1 MMNIFNRDV
10 RHLDMLTSEMEWMMQ
25 ISDLRTTVNRGLL
38 DFAWRQWSQ
47 LGVSASVTGGDLWA
61 ADPEALILFTLGI
74 ARRDPRLFDEVLDWV
89 ALNQKLLSM
98 QRLRNL
104 TARFPVDADL
114 VAAVVAWAR
123 EPVPTDVLVSQER
136 AVRAR
141 PKEGDQAQQP
151 VFSPDVLG
159 FVTKGDPIFAEHGFI
174 RPIVVRSGKSRAPD
188 LGHPV
193 NFAFRLR
200 QLFGP
205 GSRSEVM
212 RILLTYRDGPLD
224 AARIADEAAFAKR
237 NASEALAAVA
247 ASGAISATWSGNE
260 RHFRARREPWATL
273 LGLDD
278 MPAFVSWVHLLPAAL
293 EVSAWLD
300 EKTDSVESDYLLASQ
315 ARSLIDKVGRD
326 LQTAGVD
333 IPRRS
338 PSDGPAFLLA
348 FETATDTILA
358 ALGVGHG
365 PPAI

>member
-1 MMNIFNRDV
+1 
-10 RHLDMLTSEMEWMMQ
+10 MQ
-25 ISDLRTTVNRGLL
+25 ISNLSAVVNQGLL

-47 LGVSASVTGGDLWA
+47 IGVSASVMGGDRWA

-74 ARRDPRLFDEVLDWV
+74 ARRDPRLFDEVLDWI
-89 ALNQKLLSM
+89 ALNQKSLSL

-123 EPVPTDVLVSQER
+123 EPVPLGVLVSQER
-136 AVRAR
+136 TGKTRIQA
-141 PKEGDQAQQP
+141 KERKSGENAEQA

-159 FVTKGDPIFAEHGFI
+159 FVANADPIFAEHGFI
-174 RPIVVRSGKSRAPD
+174 RPVIVRSGKSREPD
-188 LGHPV
+188 PGRPV

-200 QLFGP
+200 HLFGP
-205 GSRSEVM
+205 GSRSEVV
-212 RILLTYRDGPLD
+212 RVLLTYRDGPLD

-247 ASGAISATWSGNE
+247 ASGAITATWSGNE
-260 RHFRARREPWATL
+260 RHFRAHREPWAIL

-278 MPAFVSWVHLLPAAL
+278 TPLFVSWVHLLPAAL
-293 EVSAWLD
+293 EISTWLD
-300 EKTDSVESDYLLASQ
+300 EKADADESEYLLASQ
-315 ARSLIDKVGRD
+315 GYRLMDKVARD

-338 PSDGPAFLLA
+338 PSDGPAYLHA
-348 FETATDTILA
+348 FEAASYTILT
-358 ALGVGHG
+358 ALGNAQR
-365 PPAI
+365 PLPT

>member
-1 MMNIFNRDV
+1 MPSEATARQASCLRD
-10 RHLDMLTSEMEWMMQ
+10 S
-25 ISDLRTTVNRGLL
+25 
-38 DFAWRQWSQ
+38 
-47 LGVSASVTGGDLWA
+47 
-61 ADPEALILFTLGI
+61 EALILFTLGI
-74 ARRDPRLFDEVLDWV
+74 ARRDPRLFDEVLDWI
-89 ALNQKLLSM
+89 ALNHKFLSM

-104 TARFPVDADL
+104 TTRFRVDANL
-114 VAAVVAWAR
+114 VAAVVAWTR

-136 AVRAR
+136 AVQAR
-141 PKEGDQAQQP
+141 PTEGDEARRP

-159 FVTKGDPIFAEHGFI
+159 FVATADPIFAEHGFT
-174 RPIVVRSGKSRAPD
+174 RPIVVRSGKSREPD
-188 LGHPV
+188 LGRAV

-260 RHFRARREPWATL
+260 RHFRAHREPWATL

-278 MPAFVSWVHLLPAAL
+278 IPVFVSWVHLLPAAL
-293 EVSAWLD
+293 EISTWLD
-300 EKTDSVESDYLLASQ
+300 EKADSVESDYLLASQ
-315 ARSLIDKVGRD
+315 ARSLIDKIGRD
-326 LQTAGVD
+326 LKTVGVN

-338 PSDGPAFLLA
+338 LSDGSASLLA
-348 FETATDTILA
+348 YR
-358 ALGVGHG
+358 
-365 PPAI
+365 

>member
-1 MMNIFNRDV
+1 
-10 RHLDMLTSEMEWMMQ
+10 
-25 ISDLRTTVNRGLL
+25 
-38 DFAWRQWSQ
+38 
-47 LGVSASVTGGDLWA
+47 
-61 ADPEALILFTLGI
+61 
-74 ARRDPRLFDEVLDWV
+74 VLDWV

-104 TARFPVDADL
+104 TARFPVDANL
-114 VAAVVAWAR
+114 VAAVVAWIK
-123 EPVPTDVLVSQER
+123 EPVPTDVLVSHER
-136 AVRAR
+136 VVKPQ
-141 PKEGDQAQQP
+141 PKEGDQAKQS

-159 FVTKGDPIFAEHGFI
+159 FVAKADPIFAEYGFI
-174 RPIVVRSGKSRAPD
+174 RPIVLRSGKSREPD
-188 LGHPV
+188 VERPV

-237 NASEALAAVA
+237 NVSEALAAVA

-278 MPAFVSWVHLLPAAL
+278 MPVFVSWVHLLPAAL
-293 EVSAWLD
+293 EISRWLD
-300 EKTDSVESDYLLASQ
+300 EKADSVESDYLIASQ

-338 PSDGPAFLLA
+338 PSDEPASLLA
-348 FETATDTILA
+348 FETASDTILA
-358 ALGVGHG
+358 TLGTAPMGKPRVARR
-365 PPAI
+365 P

>member
-1 MMNIFNRDV
+1 
-10 RHLDMLTSEMEWMMQ
+10 MQ

-38 DFAWRQWSQ
+38 DFAWRQWAQ

-74 ARRDPRLFDEVLDWV
+74 ARQDPRLFDEVLDWV
-89 ALNQKLLSM
+89 TLNQKLLSM

-104 TARFPVDADL
+104 TARFPVDANL
-114 VAAVVAWAR
+114 VAAVVAWVR
-123 EPVPTDVLVSQER
+123 GPVPTDVLVSQER
-136 AVRAR
+136 PGQLQPR
-141 PKEGDQAQQP
+141 EGDHTKQS
-151 VFSPDVLG
+151 VFNPDVLG
-159 FVTKGDPIFAEHGFI
+159 FVNKADPIFAEHGFI
-174 RPIVVRSGKSRAPD
+174 RPIAVRSGKSREPD
-188 LGHPV
+188 LGRPV

-205 GSRSEVM
+205 GGRSEVM

-260 RHFRARREPWATL
+260 RHFRARREQWTML

-278 MPAFVSWVHLLPAAL
+278 TPVFVSWVHLLPAAL
-293 EVSAWLD
+293 EISTWLD
-300 EKTDSVESDYLLASQ
+300 EKADSAETDYLLASQ
-315 ARSLIDKVGRD
+315 ARSLIGKIDRD

-333 IPRRS
+333 IPRHS
-338 PSDGPAFLLA
+338 PTEPPTSLLA
-348 FETATDTILA
+348 FETASDIVLA
-358 ALGVGHG
+358 ALGVGQR
-365 PPAI
+365 PTTI

>member
-1 MMNIFNRDV
+1 
-10 RHLDMLTSEMEWMMQ
+10 MQ
-25 ISDLRTTVNRGLL
+25 ISDLRTTVNRSLL

-104 TARFPVDADL
+104 TARFHLDANL
-114 VAAVVAWAR
+114 VAAVVAWTR

-136 AVRAR
+136 AVQAR
-141 PKEGDQAQQP
+141 PKEGDQAKQS

-159 FVTKGDPIFAEHGFI
+159 FVARADPIFAEYGFI
-174 RPIVVRSGKSRAPD
+174 RPIVVRSGKSREPD
-188 LGHPV
+188 LGRPV

-212 RILLTYRDGPLD
+212 RMLLTYRDGPLD

-237 NASEALAAVA
+237 NASDALAAIA
-247 ASGAISATWSGNE
+247 ASGAISATWRGNE
-260 RHFRARREPWATL
+260 RHFRASREPWATL

-278 MPAFVSWVHLLPAAL
+278 MPVFVSWVHLLPAAL
-293 EVSAWLD
+293 EISTWLD
-300 EKTDSVESDYLLASQ
+300 EKADSVESDYLLASQ
-315 ARSLIDKVGRD
+315 ARGLIDKMSRD

-333 IPRRS
+333 MPRRS
-338 PSDGPAFLLA
+338 PSDGSASLLT
-348 FETATDTILA
+348 FKTASDTILGI
-358 ALGVGHG
+358 LGTAQH
-365 PPAI
+365 PPGT

>member
-1 MMNIFNRDV
+1 
-10 RHLDMLTSEMEWMMQ
+10 MMQ

-61 ADPEALILFTLGI
+61 ADPEALILFTLRI

-89 ALNQKLLSM
+89 ALNQKLLSL

-114 VAAVVAWAR
+114 VAAVVAWIK
-123 EPVPTDVLVSQER
+123 EPVPTDVLVSHER
-136 AVRAR
+136 AVKPR
-141 PKEGDQAQQP
+141 PKEGDQARQS

-159 FVTKGDPIFAEHGFI
+159 FVAKADPIFGEYGFI
-174 RPIVVRSGKSRAPD
+174 RPIVLRSGKSREPD
-188 LGHPV
+188 VERPV

-200 QLFGP
+200 HLFGP

-278 MPAFVSWVHLLPAAL
+278 MPIFVSWVHLLPAAL
-293 EVSAWLD
+293 EISTWLD
-300 EKTDSVESDYLLASQ
+300 EKADSVESDYLIASQ
-315 ARSLIDKVGRD
+315 ARSLIDKVGHD
-326 LQTAGVD
+326 LRTAGVD

-338 PSDGPAFLLA
+338 PSDEPASLLA
-348 FETATDTILA
+348 FETTSDTILA
-358 ALGVGHG
+358 ALGTAQR
-365 PPAI
+365 PPVV

>member
-1 MMNIFNRDV
+1 
-10 RHLDMLTSEMEWMMQ
+10 MQ
-25 ISDLRTTVNRGLL
+25 ISDLRTTVNQGLL

-47 LGVSASVTGGDLWA
+47 IGVSASVTGDDRWA
-61 ADPEALILFTLGI
+61 ADPEALLLFTLGI

-89 ALNQKLLSM
+89 ALNQKLLSL

-114 VAAVVAWAR
+114 VTAVITWIR
-123 EPVPTDVLVSQER
+123 EPVPIGVLASQEP
-136 AVRAR
+136 AGEAR
-141 PKEGDQAQQP
+141 PKAGEKAGQP

-159 FVTKGDPIFAEHGFI
+159 FVARADSVFAEHGFI
-174 RPIVVRSGKSRAPD
+174 RPVVVRSGKSREPD
-188 LGHPV
+188 PGRPV

-200 QLFGP
+200 HLFGP

-212 RILLTYRDGPLD
+212 RVLLTYRDGPLD

-237 NASEALAAVA
+237 NVSEALAAVT

-278 MPAFVSWVHLLPAAL
+278 TPAFVSWVHLLPAAL
-293 EVSAWLD
+293 EISTWLD
-300 EKTDSVESDYLLASQ
+300 EKAEAVESEYLLASQ

-338 PSDGPAFLLA
+338 TSDGPAYLPA
-348 FETATDTILA
+348 FEAASYTLLA
-358 ALGVGHG
+358 ALGADQR

>member
-1 MMNIFNRDV
+1 
-10 RHLDMLTSEMEWMMQ
+10 MMQ
-25 ISDLRTTVNRGLL
+25 ISELRTTVDRGLL

-61 ADPEALILFTLGI
+61 ADPEALILFTLGL
-74 ARRDPRLFDEVLDWV
+74 ARRDPRLFDEVLDWI
-89 ALNQKLLSM
+89 ALNQKFLSM

-104 TARFPVDADL
+104 TARFPVDASL
-114 VAAVVAWAR
+114 VAAAVAWIK
-123 EPVPTDVLVSQER
+123 EPVPTDVLVSHER
-136 AVRAR
+136 AVQPR
-141 PKEGDQAQQP
+141 PKEGDLAKQP
-151 VFSPDVLG
+151 VFSPDALG
-159 FVTKGDPIFAEHGFI
+159 FVAKADPIFAEYGFI
-174 RPIVVRSGKSRAPD
+174 RPIVVRSGKSREPN
-188 LGHPV
+188 LGRPV

-273 LGLDD
+273 LGVDD
-278 MPAFVSWVHLLPAAL
+278 IPMFVSWVHLLPAAL
-293 EVSAWLD
+293 EISMWLD
-300 EKTDSVESDYLLASQ
+300 EKADSVESDYLLASQ
-315 ARSLIDKVGRD
+315 ARDLIDKVGRD
-326 LQTAGVD
+326 LQTAGVI

-338 PSDGPAFLLA
+338 PSDGSASLFA
-348 FETATDTILA
+348 FETASDTILA
-358 ALGVGHG
+358 ILGAAQH
-365 PPAI
+365 PPAV

>member
-1 MMNIFNRDV
+1 
-10 RHLDMLTSEMEWMMQ
+10 MQ
-25 ISDLRTTVNRGLL
+25 ISVLRRTVNRGLL
-38 DFAWRQWSQ
+38 DFAWGQWSQ
-47 LGVSASVTGGDLWA
+47 LGVSASVTGADPWA

-74 ARRDPRLFDEVLDWV
+74 ARWDPRLFDEVLDWV
-89 ALNQKLLSM
+89 ALNQKLLST

-104 TARFPVDADL
+104 TARFPIDANL
-114 VAAVVAWAR
+114 VAAVVASTR
-123 EPVPTDVLVSQER
+123 EPVPTDVLVNEER
-136 AVRAR
+136 PVKVQ
-141 PKEGDQAQQP
+141 PKVNQTKQP

-159 FVTKGDPIFAEHGFI
+159 FVSKADPIFAEYGFI
-174 RPIVVRSGKSRAPD
+174 RPIVIRSGKSREPD
-188 LGHPV
+188 LGRPV

-247 ASGAISATWSGNE
+247 ASGAISAAWTGNE
-260 RHFRARREPWATL
+260 RQFRVRREPWAAL
-273 LGLDD
+273 LGIDD

-293 EVSAWLD
+293 EISTWLD
-300 EKTDSVESDYLLASQ
+300 EKAGSLESDYLLASQ

-326 LQTAGVD
+326 LQIAGVD

-338 PSDGPAFLLA
+338 PSDGSESLVA
-348 FETATDTILA
+348 FETASSRVLA
-358 ALGVGHG
+358 ALGE
-365 PPAI
+365 